1 MLGKRR
7 ASNQIDF
14 IHFDIRFRSQNDVQ
28 FERLTE
34 QDSALGVE
42 TFLVRWAMQLFLL
55 FSTTGRFMA
64 GP

>member
-1 MLGKRR
+1 MPGKRR
-7 ASNQIDF
+7 ASNQIDV
-14 IHFDIRFRSQNDVQ
+14 IHFDIRFRSENDVQ

-42 TFLVRWAMQLFLL
+42 TFFVRWAMQLFLL